1 MEFKKEEFQR
11 ENEPLLKGMEEMEE
25 EESPLSDQEVEEEKI
40 KPVKHKIKK
49 VQIPVKSHKKHH
61 QSVLDEEFDIKF
73 KPRQILKYLIIILL
87 FTVIFF
93 VGRFS
98 VGDCTIVEQ
107 SDTVDIVDDLATES
121 TDPSFSNKV
130 SGFFTSLF
138 SGSEESNSETI
149 VKTDS
154 ITTESDE
161 ITAAVTN
168 NTTKPAE
175 EVNEEETTPVE
186 EDDPEDEVIIT
197 KYSKVGLAIKDVK
210 FDWKGT
216 WGKMTHISYTI
227 KNSEEGIIKP
237 DYFIMTVEGYSDIEK
252 NIPLPATSKKI
263 PAKSLAS
270 SSAIIP
276 KGFAYSELSAGD
288 LTNVEI
294 ILTLYD
300 ADNKLMTTYK
310 KAVDISSE

>member
-11 ENEPLLKGMEEMEE
+11 ENEPLSEEMEE
-25 EESPLSDQEVEEEKI
+25 EESPISNQEIEEENVKPI
-40 KPVKHKIKK
+40 KRKVKK

-98 VGDCTIVEQ
+98 VGDCTIEQ
-107 SDTVDIVDDLATES
+107 STTAEVVDNLATEG
-121 TDPSFSNKV
+121 TNPSFSTKV

-138 SGSEESNSETI
+138 SGSEESSPET
-149 VKTDS
+149 VDKSDP

-161 ITAAVTN
+161 ITAAITN
-168 NTTKPAE
+168 NTTKTTE
-175 EVNEEETTPVE
+175 EVSEEETATVE
-186 EDDPEDEVIIT
+186 EDVQAEEVIIT

-216 WGKMTHISYTI
+216 WGKITNVGYTI

-252 NIPLPATSKKI
+252 NVPLPATSKKI

-270 SSAIIP
+270 SSAIVP

-300 ADNKLMTTYK
+300 ADNKLMATHKIT
-310 KAVDISSE
+310 VDISSK